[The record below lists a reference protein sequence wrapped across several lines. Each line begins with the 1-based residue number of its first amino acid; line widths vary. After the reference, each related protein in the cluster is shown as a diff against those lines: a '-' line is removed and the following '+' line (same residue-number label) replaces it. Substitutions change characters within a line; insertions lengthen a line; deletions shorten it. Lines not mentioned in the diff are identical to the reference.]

1 MNPLVFVSIPFNLL
15 KEKYLPLVLAHR
27 INVEVSLNAF
37 SLDNYPYSTF
47 KEIAVQLKNQGLL
60 TTVHLPFID
69 LSIGSVDL
77 WIREVS
83 FKRIFLAVERASL
96 FQPLNLVLH
105 SGYSYNYHEIKE
117 EWREQFIENLNKLL
131 DFIREENL
139 FLSLE
144 NVYEPTPE
152 FMLPIFE
159 AFYGKIGWCFDP
171 AHGRVFSKKD
181 ELQWLQTLY
190 PYLKEIHC
198 HDNLGEEDD
207 HLAVGKGVL
216 KFEAVFHFLKEKKIV
231 PILTSEAHNEEDTYV
246 NLEVLTK
253 TWKKLREVTA

>member
-1 MNPLVFVSIPFNLL
+1 MRPLVFVSIPFNLL
-15 KEKYLPLVLAHR
+15 KEKYLSLVLENR

-37 SLDNYPYSTF
+37 SLDNYSYHTF
-47 KEIAVQLKNQGLL
+47 KEVANLIKEEGLL

-69 LSIGSVDL
+69 LSIGSADL

-83 FKRIFLAVERASL
+83 LKRIFLAIERASL

-105 SGYSYNYHEIKE
+105 SGYSYNYHELKE
-117 EWREQFIENLNKLL
+117 EWRSIFIENLNKLL
-131 DFIREENL
+131 EFIQEERL
-139 FLSLE
+139 SLSLE

-159 AFYGKIGWCFDP
+159 AFSRRVGWCFDP
-171 AHGRVFSKKD
+171 AHARVFSKKD
-181 ELQWLQTLY
+181 ELDWLDILY

-207 HLAVGKGVL
+207 HLALGKGVL
-216 KFEAVFHFLKEKKIV
+216 KFNAIFKFLKEKKIV
-231 PILTSEAHNEEDTYV
+231 PILTSEAHNEEDTYL
-246 NLEVLTK
+246 NLKVLTDEGE
-253 TWKKLREVTA
+253 KLQE